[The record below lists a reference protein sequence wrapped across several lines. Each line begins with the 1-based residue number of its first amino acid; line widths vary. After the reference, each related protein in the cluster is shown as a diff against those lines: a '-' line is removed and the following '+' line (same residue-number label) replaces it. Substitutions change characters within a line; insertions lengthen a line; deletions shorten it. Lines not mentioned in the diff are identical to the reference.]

1 MHIDALLVALIHQ
14 LLHDVALERSSLHDV
29 EVGIAAVEH
38 RETVV
43 MTGREADVFRSG
55 SLKSRYP
62 LGSIEVGGIEASGQ
76 FSILLPVEV
85 PVVHHPF
92 AISHHAVDAIME
104 KDTELVIL
112 KCLTCL

>member
-14 LLHDVALERSSLHDV
+14 LLHDVSLKRSSLHDV

-43 MTGREADVFRSG
+43 MTGREADVFGTGR
-55 SLKSRYP
+55 LESRYP
-62 LGSIEVGGIEASGQ
+62 LSRIEVGGIEATGQ
-76 FSILLPVEV
+76 LGILLPVEV

-92 AISHHAVDAIME
+92 AIGHHAVDAIME